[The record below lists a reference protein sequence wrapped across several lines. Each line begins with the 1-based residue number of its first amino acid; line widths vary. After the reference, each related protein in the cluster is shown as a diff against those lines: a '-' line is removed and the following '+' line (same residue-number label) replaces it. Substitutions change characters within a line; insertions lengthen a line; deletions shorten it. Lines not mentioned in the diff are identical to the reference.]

1 MPFHYVPQANVVLLN
16 FPETDWMHRTVT
28 QKRGSLNSV
37 NGESSWS
44 AGKVLGGS
52 GTLNAMIHLRGHH
65 RDYDNWANLTGDA
78 SWSWE
83 GVLPFFKSYEDYE
96 VPGDGGNHGYGGEL
110 RIEMPD
116 HLGVGPEFVK
126 GGTEMGYPHIDVNAA
141 FDGEGGF
148 DYIRYPSR
156 QGRRIASYKAF
167 LEPIKYL
174 KTLTILKYAN
184 VNKVL
189 FKDGNAAYGV
199 QFDRHGRSVTAYA
212 AKEVILCAGALGS
225 PKILML
231 SGVGPREHLGEL
243 NVHT

>member
-1 MPFHYVPQANVVLLN
+1 MPFQYVPQANVVLLN

-52 GTLNAMIHLRGHH
+52 GTLNGMIHLRGHH

-212 AKEVILCAGALGS
+212 SKEVILCAGALGS

-243 NVHT
+243 NVNT